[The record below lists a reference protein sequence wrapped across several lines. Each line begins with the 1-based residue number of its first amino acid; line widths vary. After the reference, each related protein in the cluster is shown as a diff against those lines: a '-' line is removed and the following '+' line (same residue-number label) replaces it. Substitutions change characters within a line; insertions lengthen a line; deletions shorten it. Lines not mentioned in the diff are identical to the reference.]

1 MQICARDS
9 TLSTIAKNNT
19 QTYVMDLLRA
29 LYQALKYLTCIIW
42 LPYGLL
48 QKLIQPYNNITNAN
62 LNRILTLTGE
72 M

>member
-1 MQICARDS
+1 
-9 TLSTIAKNNT
+9 
-19 QTYVMDLLRA
+19 MDLLHA